1 MYLVKFTNIFELTNV
16 FQLTNVYEL
25 TNAFK
30 FVTCM
35 PQATSAFCMQGEFN
49 AQRSGEVKWSA

>member
-16 FQLTNVYEL
+16 FQLQVTNVYEL

-35 PQATSAFCMQGEFN
+35 PQAASAFCMQGEFN
-49 AQRSGEVKWSA
+49 A